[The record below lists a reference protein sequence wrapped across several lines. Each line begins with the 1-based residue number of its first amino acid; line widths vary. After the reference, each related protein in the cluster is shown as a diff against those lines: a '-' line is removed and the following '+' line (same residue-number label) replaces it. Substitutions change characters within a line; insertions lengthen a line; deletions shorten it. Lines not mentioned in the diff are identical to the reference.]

1 MIYKRLSSQT
11 DHARIIFELPDSL
24 WADRVFVTGDFN
36 QWSPT
41 QTPLIQERD
50 GAWRATLDLPA
61 GKRYQFHYLINIEA
75 LLKRSDLRIE
85 FRLQPGQMLFTN
97 NHWILHN
104 RTAFVDYAELERRR
118 HYIRLWLQRHS
129 AHSSVGLS

>member
-61 GKRYQFHYLINIEA
+61 GKRYQFHYLINGEWHTDFQADGFVTDGEGLPNSIINLTGA
-75 LLKRSDLRIE
+75 
-85 FRLQPGQMLFTN
+85 QP
-97 NHWILHN
+97 
-104 RTAFVDYAELERRR
+104 R
-118 HYIRLWLQRHS
+118 
-129 AHSSVGLS
+129 